1 MTEQET
7 VARQKMDDD
16 VTLRYVRG
24 HNVYTAYVSDGGA
37 WILKH
42 NCGGTPFVSSFSS
55 CFPMLDSMQKIA
67 PLSEWQDLDDDDT
80 PAMPTLEDALARLA
94 MESPEAARAARNF
107 LEGTSELRTV
117 WVRFRVSER
126 ERTQIDEGMRAAGV
140 EKISEYCRGKVLG

>member
-1 MTEQET
+1 MSKIVDELIADGWKE
-7 VARQKMDDD
+7 VAQIM
-16 VTLRYVRG
+16 G
-24 HNVYTAYVSDGGA
+24 
-37 WILKH
+37 
-42 NCGGTPFVSSFSS
+42 
-55 CFPMLDSMQKIA
+55 
-67 PLSEWQDLDDDDT
+67 DDDDT
-80 PAMPTLEDALARLA
+80 PTMPTLEDALARLA